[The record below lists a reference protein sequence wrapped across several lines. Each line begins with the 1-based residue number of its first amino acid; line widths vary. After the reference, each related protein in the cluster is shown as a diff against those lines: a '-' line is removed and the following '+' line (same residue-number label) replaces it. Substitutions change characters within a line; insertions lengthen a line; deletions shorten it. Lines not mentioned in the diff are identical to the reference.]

1 MGNAVVEWS
10 DTGANMFDSYRTGDR
25 VFVLDDVNRNSIS
38 RDNLLALT
46 DNSINKKLS
55 ARYQNKNVYFLELV
69 IITSL
74 YSPDDYFKLIKNQND
89 PLDQLL
95 GRIDLIVRAD
105 DNNEIDGEEW
115 KYRIYE
121 RTSEGRELLT
131 NYFPLQSSF
140 GSKYDFKYLETKK
153 IPKDAGTSA
162 GIDDKLKRA
171 KNALQIID

>member
-1 MGNAVVEWS
+1 
-10 DTGANMFDSYRTGDR
+10 MFDSYRTGDR
-25 VFVLDDVNRNSIS
+25 VFVLDDINKNSIG
-38 RDNLLALT
+38 RDDLLALT

-55 ARYQNKNVYFLELV
+55 ARYRNKNVYFLELV

-74 YSPDDYFKLIKNQND
+74 YSPDDYFKHIKSKHD

-95 GRIDLIVRAD
+95 GRIDLIIQAD

-115 KYRIYE
+115 KYRVYE

-131 NYFPLQSSF
+131 SYFPLQSSF
-140 GSKYDFKYLETKK
+140 ESEYNFKYLETKT
-153 IPKDAGTSA
+153 IPKDAGTAS
-162 GIDDKLKRA
+162 GIDEKLKRA

>member
-1 MGNAVVEWS
+1 
-10 DTGANMFDSYRTGDR
+10 MFDSYRTGDR
-25 VFVLDDVNRNSIS
+25 VFVLDDINKNSIS

-55 ARYQNKNVYFLELV
+55 ARYRNKNVYFLELV

-74 YSPDDYFKLIKNQND
+74 YSPDDYFKQIRNQND

-95 GRIDLIVRAD
+95 GRIDLIVQAD
-105 DNNEIDGEEW
+105 DDNEIDGEEW
-115 KYRIYE
+115 KYRVYE

-131 NYFPLQSSF
+131 NYFPIQASF
-140 GSKYDFKYLETKK
+140 KSAYEFKYLETKT
-153 IPKDAGTSA
+153 IPKDAGTSV

-171 KNALQIID
+171 KNALHFIG